1 MNGNDL
7 TLTTFQTFYL
17 SHNNVLCINDF
28 ILSTPQFPV
37 LSHTFLGTIT
47 ENNMSDF
54 SQLWK
59 QLFLLYILRTKQ
71 EKGCRL
77 DPLRYSGM

>member
-7 TLTTFQTFYL
+7 TLTTFQTFYS
-17 SHNNVLCINDF
+17 SHDNVLCINDF
-28 ILSTPQFPV
+28 ILSTPQCCGAV
-37 LSHTFLGTIT
+37 SHFSFLGTII

-59 QLFLLYILRTKQ
+59 HLFLLYILRTKQ
-71 EKGCRL
+71 KGCRL
-77 DPLRYSGM
+77 D